1 MSKLIP
7 YPKPGATGAIRRFE
21 PAWWHVDFPLP
32 MMATVV
38 TIGPDA
44 LRVMA
49 IFRTNRDLMGL
60 IWPTEDGL
68 DHGLYAWP
76 RRKDHR
82 GITLEFDWLSS
93 GIRAMDRLQSVT
105 LTVETYA
112 GPTHFVRIWN
122 YRTAGTPDDCHI
134 RMVLDDTTKSG
145 FFADALVPWHDVK
158 RLFLSLQP
166 EQAGRGNCSL
176 ASPEPSG
183 ATTLSINVGD
193 AGPID
198 PGDRIFIL
206 GLAAEQ
212 PFLTVTSTTTGPV
225 QTVTVQEPLAT
236 LGGFAVAAG
245 AEVFVETAEAE
256 PIPGSGSGAGGE
268 QEAVVEIMN
277 ISVTGPNSML
287 PMELAPREPHA
298 LRMADGFDN
307 AYPLTPERIVEQ
319 VWRLGYRDFYVL
331 FMGISKFH
339 ALTWDEAEGRY
350 IVDPAKPVLNAPTAQ
365 WIDDLFAR
373 LRAKGYRIIIS
384 LSFEILNRFMPS
396 DWMQRDHAGN
406 PGLTGWQPPSSLI
419 APTVPAALAWLRDVY
434 LDLLGRVAAV
444 GGDIAFQIGEPWWW
458 DGSFGSQAP
467 HIYDA
472 TTMAAYMSATGA
484 AVPEPKLTLIFGQPA
499 AQHLPYLSWCR
510 DRLGVATG
518 WLVAEIRAVFP
529 DAVSHILLFSPQ
541 LLREGAPLLKM
552 LNLPVEDWKFPA
564 FDILQIEEY
573 DRVIEGDFAFSR
585 KTWGLATAILGY
597 AHDRIQYFAG
607 FNLLPGTT
615 WTWFNIDQAIWRAFR
630 EAPAQVFVWS
640 REQVMRDGWLYD
652 RQSWKLYPGLSHLAT
667 CWKIARTD
675 GAVLGF
681 TSHDRPLMIDGVVYT
696 PANGFTAS
704 ALASDTE
711 MAAADAEMLGAI
723 DADEIRAAD
732 LLAGLYDHAEVE
744 LFLVDWSD
752 LSIPKTVLRRGTIGT
767 ISQSDAAFTAELRGL
782 AQRIQQPVIDS
793 YSPECRVDLFSPE
806 CGIDREAFQVFG
818 NVSAVTDGTLG
829 AVADNRV
836 LFTSDLTQE
845 DGWFDYGEILWLTGA
860 NAGRMTEIRTW
871 TAPAIGPDGA
881 PIPGRIEL
889 WEPMGRDIAMG
900 DSFRIWPGCDK
911 RLVTC
916 RTKFANVI
924 NFRGEPHVPGTDA
937 MLRIPDP
944 KA

>member
-7 YPKPGATGAIRRFE
+7 YPKPGATGTIRRFE

-38 TIGPDA
+38 TTGPDA

-49 IFRTNRDLMGL
+49 TFRTNRDLMGL
-60 IWPTEDGL
+60 IWPTEDTI

-76 RRKDHR
+76 RRKDYR
-82 GITLEFDWLSS
+82 GIVFEFDWLSA
-93 GIRAMDRLQSVT
+93 GIRSMDRLQSVT

-122 YRTAGTPDDCHI
+122 YATAGTPDDCHI
-134 RMVLDDTTKSG
+134 RVVLDETTKSG
-145 FFADALVPWHDVK
+145 FFAGTLVPWHDVK
-158 RLFLSLQP
+158 RLFFSLQP
-166 EQAGRGNCSL
+166 EQAGRGNCTL
-176 ASPEPSG
+176 AAQAPAG
-183 ATTLSINVGD
+183 ATFLTINVGD
-193 AGPID
+193 AGPIE

-212 PFLTVTSTTTGPV
+212 PFLTVTSSTTGPV
-225 QTVTVQEPLAT
+225 QTVTVAEPLAT
-236 LGGFAVAAG
+236 VGGFTVAAG
-245 AEVFVETAEAE
+245 AEVFVETRDAE
-256 PIPGSGSGAGGE
+256 PIGE
-268 QEAVVEIMN
+268 QEAMVEIAN
-277 ISVTGPNSML
+277 ISVTGPNSTL
-287 PMELAPREPHA
+287 PVELAPRAPHA

-307 AYPLTPERIVEQ
+307 AWPLTPERIVEQ

-339 ALTWDEAEGRY
+339 ALSWDEGEGRY

-373 LRAKGYRIIIS
+373 LTAKGYKIIVS
-384 LSFEILNRFMPS
+384 LSFEILNRFMPAA
-396 DWMQRDHAGN
+396 WMQRDHAGN

-419 APTVPAALAWLRDVY
+419 APTVVAALAYLRAVY
-434 LDLLGRVAAV
+434 LDLLGRVAVA
-444 GGDIAFQIGEPWWW
+444 GGEPAFQIGEPWWW
-458 DGSFGSQAP
+458 DGSFGSEAP

-472 TTMAAYMSATGA
+472 TTMAAYTTATGA
-484 AVPEPKLTLIFGQPA
+484 AVPEPKLTTIFGQPA
-499 AQHLPYLSWCR
+499 AQHLPYIQWCR
-510 DRLGVATG
+510 DRLGAATA

-529 DAVSHILLFSPQ
+529 AAVSHILLFSPQ

-552 LNLPVEDWKFPA
+552 LNLPVEDWKSPA

-597 AHDRIQYFAG
+597 PKDRIHYFAG
-607 FNLLPGTT
+607 FNLLAATS
-615 WTWFNIDQAIWRAFR
+615 WTWFNIDQAIWRAF
-630 EAPAQVFVWS
+630 AQGPAEVFVWS
-640 REQVMRDGWLYD
+640 REQVMRDGWLFD
-652 RQSWKLYPGLSHLAT
+652 KQSWKLYPGLTHLAT
-667 CWKIARTD
+667 CWRIARTD
-675 GAVLGF
+675 GVVLGF
-681 TSHDRPLMIDGVVYT
+681 TSHDRPLEVDGVTYR

-723 DADEIRAAD
+723 DADEITATD

-752 LSIPKTVLRRGTIGT
+752 ITIPKTILRRGTIGT
-767 ISQSDAAFTAELRGL
+767 VSQSDAAFTAELRGL

-793 YSPECRVDLFSPE
+793 YSPECRVDLFSAP
-806 CGIDREAFQVFG
+806 CGIDREAFQIFAT
-818 NVSAVTDGTLG
+818 VSAVTDGTLG
-829 AVADNRV
+829 AVSDNRV
-836 LFTSDLTQE
+836 FFTNDLAQE
-845 DGWFDYGEILWLTGA
+845 DGWFDYGELLWLTGA
-860 NAGRMTEIRTW
+860 NAGRRTEIRTW
-871 TAPAIGPDGA
+871 TAPTADSL
-881 PIPGRIEL
+881 GRLEL
-889 WEPMGRDIAMG
+889 WEPMGRDIAVG
-900 DSFRIWPGCDK
+900 DTFRIWPGCDK
-911 RLVTC
+911 RLSTC
-916 RTKFANVI
+916 RDKFSNVV